1 MKTSVKILIAGA
13 VTAMAA
19 TFSTGASAANILEIH
34 EQHKAQLLGFLF
46 GGNQATVTVGPAYQ
60 APPASSTV
68 GMLGNCGERFR
79 LVTARARSL
88 LEVTIGAPVVMSV
101 HITVI
106 CPPSRSV
113 SARGLL
119 L

>member
-60 APPASSTV
+60 APPV
-68 GMLGNCGERFR
+68 YQ
-79 LVTARARSL
+79 
-88 LEVTIGAPVVMSV
+88 APAYGYG
-101 HITVI
+101 HRDYRD
-106 CPPSRSV
+106 PRWNGRHDDRRHGHDNRDWRDG
-113 SARGLL
+113 RGYHR
-119 L
+119 